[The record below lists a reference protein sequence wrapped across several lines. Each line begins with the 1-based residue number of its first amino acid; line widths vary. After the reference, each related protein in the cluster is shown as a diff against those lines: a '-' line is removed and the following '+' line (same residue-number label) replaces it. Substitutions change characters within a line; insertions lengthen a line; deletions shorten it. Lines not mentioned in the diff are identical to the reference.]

1 MLRVYY
7 ILSYNFAHSIM
18 GWDSM
23 APRQWTFGRF
33 FFVIRR
39 RYSLHFVWNLN
50 FIPRNKNSR
59 SYFTWMHKT
68 WKHINSMWNLFKI
81 LNNFLR
87 SQLYWVNAF
96 NAHVCVPMHM
106 VRWYIQ
112 CIFVSII
119 QSQRF
124 IQFSFHTIDTRTAHT
139 IKLLP
144 SVPIFCTS
152 VTATST
158 TTSSSSSYWN
168 RICLLFR
175 RDRLRVFDYTSHTC
189 NAWKVCNEWE
199 HASHVYQAYTFTIV
213 KIQWIR
219 SFVRSFAHSFGVFF
233 CMLLINLRR
242 QRITIIH
249 TITASWIPWNSS
261 CFFSLAS
268 HAFPWQHWSSLFT
281 SISSMCSKNQGK
293 LRERESWP
301 EGKISML

>member
-1 MLRVYY
+1 MNMRIITIICNQSRIWSVSFVFRNKISLSLSFFSLFLTAHQLTSVYQFSLTTTMLRVYY

-18 GWDSM
+18 GWDSI

-39 RYSLHFVWNLN
+39 KYSLHFVWNLN

-144 SVPIFCTS
+144 SVHLSNSNI
-152 VTATST
+152 
-158 TTSSSSSYWN
+158 N
-168 RICLLFR
+168 NDI
-175 RDRLRVFDYTSHTC
+175 VF
-189 NAWKVCNEWE
+189 V
-199 HASHVYQAYTFTIV
+199 
-213 KIQWIR
+213 
-219 SFVRSFAHSFGVFF
+219 FV
-233 CMLLINLRR
+233 L
-242 QRITIIH
+242 
-249 TITASWIPWNSS
+249 
-261 CFFSLAS
+261 
-268 HAFPWQHWSSLFT
+268 
-281 SISSMCSKNQGK
+281 K
-293 LRERESWP
+293 
-301 EGKISML
+301 